1 MMKESWME
9 VLPPTPPHLASRFL
23 SQSRGGGGGGAWT
36 QEENKAFEEA
46 LARLDRDDPDRW
58 ARVAAAIPGKTEGDV
73 IAHYR
78 QLESDVSFI
87 EAGLVPFPR
96 YAHGPSSAFTLDWD
110 DDACCRLDGLTD
122 AYCVAAKRSAGR
134 GPDQERKK
142 GVPWTEK
149 EHKYVHYVLF
159 YYYYYYYFEDL
170 T

>member
-23 SQSRGGGGGGAWT
+23 SQSRGGAGRGGAWT

-78 QLESDVSFI
+78 SWRATSASSRPASSPPALR
-87 EAGLVPFPR
+87 PR
-96 YAHGPSSAFTLDWD
+96 PLL
-110 DDACCRLDGLTD
+110 RLH
-122 AYCVAAKRSAGR
+122 A
-134 GPDQERKK
+134 
-142 GVPWTEK
+142 
-149 EHKYVHYVLF
+149 
-159 YYYYYYYFEDL
+159 
-170 T
+170 